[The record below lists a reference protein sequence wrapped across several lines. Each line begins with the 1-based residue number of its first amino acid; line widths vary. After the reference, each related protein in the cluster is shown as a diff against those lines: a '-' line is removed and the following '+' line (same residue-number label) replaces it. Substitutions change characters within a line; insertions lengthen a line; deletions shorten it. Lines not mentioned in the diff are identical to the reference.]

1 MNLTDETPKER
12 EIVLPGPEASIEELL
27 YVSRMLLV
35 KPEWR
40 TTQFSGE
47 RSHDQAM
54 WLNEARAKVQR
65 CIGKLEK
72 ILEVENE
79 TKG

>member
-1 MNLTDETPKER
+1 MNLIDETPKER

-65 CIGKLEK
+65 CVGKLEK
-72 ILEVENE
+72 ILEVEGDAE
-79 TKG
+79 K